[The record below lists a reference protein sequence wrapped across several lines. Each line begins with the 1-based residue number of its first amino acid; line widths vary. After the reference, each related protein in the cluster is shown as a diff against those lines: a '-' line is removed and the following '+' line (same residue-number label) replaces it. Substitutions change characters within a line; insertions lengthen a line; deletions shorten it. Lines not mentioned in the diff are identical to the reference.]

1 MDLMLLAPPAL
12 FPLKFPQNG
21 AMLVPFI
28 LRPEISLLLGLLGR
42 HKLSQNFVL
51 HILTQRCS
59 GHIQAGLSLKS
70 PSVMLQIQPLK
81 KYVHGSRLAQVV

>member
-1 MDLMLLAPPAL
+1 MDLMSLAPPAL

-51 HILTQRCS
+51 AHPHSKMLRTHS
-59 GHIQAGLSLKS
+59 GWPLS
-70 PSVMLQIQPLK
+70 QITICDAPN
-81 KYVHGSRLAQVV
+81 SAT

>member
-1 MDLMLLAPPAL
+1 MDLMSLAPPAL
-12 FPLKFPQNG
+12 FPLKFLQNG